1 MTEDDRT
8 IHRRAILAATTATS
22 LVAAGVTGSAAAH
35 HRPDHGRR
43 GPPSRDSTDATDE
56 PASECGFGVE
66 YGRRYGS

>member
-8 IHRRAILAATTATS
+8 IHRRAILAATTAMS
-22 LVAAGVTGSAAAH
+22 LVGAVTGSAAAH
-35 HRPDHGRR
+35 HRSNHERG

-56 PASECGFGVE
+56 PASECGFGAE